1 MVLHDTLSDQ
11 VVSAAVGPAGAVR
24 NPGAAPALEAGAASN
39 GVAGATAPP
48 EISFSGIGKR
58 YPGRGSA
65 DVVALTDIDLE
76 VRRGEFVAV
85 VGPSGCGKSTLL
97 RLAAELEQPT
107 AGTVAVQTDSVG
119 FIFQEAT
126 LLPWRKVLRNV
137 ELCAELG
144 GVDRATRRARATRAL
159 AAVGLADFAGK
170 LPGQLSGGMRM
181 RVSLARALAL
191 EPRLMLL
198 DEPFGAL
205 DEITRLSMQEELLRL
220 YRDNA
225 FSALFITHSVSEA
238 VFLAGR
244 VVVMSARPGRVH
256 EVIDID
262 LPYPRGRELRFDPAY
277 TALVSRV
284 SRSLK
289 EAC

>member
-1 MVLHDTLSDQ
+1 MS
-11 VVSAAVGPAGAVR
+11 AVG
-24 NPGAAPALEAGAASN
+24 
-39 GVAGATAPP
+39 
-48 EISFSGIGKR
+48 EISFAGVGKR
-58 YPGRGSA
+58 YDGTGTGE
-65 DVVALTDIDLE
+65 VVALADIDL
-76 VRRGEFVAV
+76 RIGNGEFVAV

-97 RLAAELEQPT
+97 RVAAGLERAT
-107 AGTVAVQTDSVG
+107 AGRVAVEADSVG

-126 LLPWRKVLRNV
+126 LLPWRKVQRNV
-137 ELCAELG
+137 ELSAELRG
-144 GVDRATRRARATRAL
+144 IDRPTRRARATRAL
-159 AAVGLADFAGK
+159 EAVGLADFAAE
-170 LPGQLSGGMRM
+170 LPGRLSGGMRM
-181 RVSLARALAL
+181 RVSLARALTL
-191 EPRLMLL
+191 EPRLLLL

-225 FSALFITHSVSEA
+225 FTALFITHSVSEA

-262 LPYPRGRELRFDPAY
+262 LPYPRGRELRFEPAF

-289 EAC
+289 EAS

>member
-1 MVLHDTLSDQ
+1 MVLYDT
-11 VVSAAVGPAGAVR
+11 VR
-24 NPGAAPALEAGAASN
+24 DTGIGTE
-39 GVAGATAPP
+39 TR
-48 EISFSGIGKR
+48 EISFTGIGKR
-58 YPGRGSA
+58 YDGRGSG

-76 VRRGEFVAV
+76 LRRGEFVAV

-97 RLAAELEQPT
+97 RLAAGLEQPT
-107 AGTVAVQTDSVG
+107 SGSVAVSTDSVG

-137 ELCAELG
+137 ELTAELRG
-144 GVDRATRRARATRAL
+144 IDRATRRERATRAL
-159 AAVGLADFAGK
+159 AAVGLADFANK

-225 FSALFITHSVSEA
+225 FTALFITHSVSEA

-244 VVVMSARPGRVH
+244 VVVMSARPGRIH

-262 LPYPRGRELRFDPAY
+262 LPAPRGRELRFDPTY
-277 TALVSRV
+277 TELVSRV

-289 EAC
+289 EAS

>member
-1 MVLHDTLSDQ
+1 MS
-11 VVSAAVGPAGAVR
+11 AVG
-24 NPGAAPALEAGAASN
+24 
-39 GVAGATAPP
+39 
-48 EISFSGIGKR
+48 EISFAGVGKR
-58 YPGRGSA
+58 YDGTGTGE
-65 DVVALTDIDLE
+65 VVALADIDL
-76 VRRGEFVAV
+76 RIGNGEFVAV

-97 RLAAELEQPT
+97 RVAAGLEQAT
-107 AGTVAVQTDSVG
+107 AGRVVVEADSVG

-126 LLPWRKVLRNV
+126 LLPWRKVQRNV
-137 ELCAELG
+137 ELGAELRG
-144 GVDRATRRARATRAL
+144 IDRPTRRARATRAL
-159 AAVGLADFAGK
+159 AAVGLADFATK

-181 RVSLARALAL
+181 RVSLARALTL
-191 EPRLMLL
+191 EPRLLLL

-225 FSALFITHSVSEA
+225 FTALFITHSVSEA

-262 LPYPRGRELRFDPAY
+262 LPYPRGRELRFEPAF

-289 EAC
+289 EAS

>member
-1 MVLHDTLSDQ
+1 MVLYDTVHDTEIARNAEQ
-11 VVSAAVGPAGAVR
+11 RPAIETD
-24 NPGAAPALEAGAASN
+24 PLAP
-39 GVAGATAPP
+39 VP
-48 EISFSGIGKR
+48 EITCTGVGKR
-58 YPGRGSA
+58 YGGQGSG
-65 DVVALTDIDLE
+65 DIVALTDIDLE

-97 RLAAELEQPT
+97 RLAAGLEQPT
-107 AGTVAVQTDSVG
+107 SGNVAVHTDSVG

-126 LLPWRKVLRNV
+126 LLPWRRVLRNV
-137 ELCAELG
+137 ELAAELR
-144 GVDRATRRARATRAL
+144 GVDRGTRRARATRAL

-191 EPRLMLL
+191 QPRLLLL

-225 FSALFITHSVSEA
+225 FTALFITHSVSEA

-262 LPYPRGRELRFDPAY
+262 LPYPRDRDLRFDSAF
-277 TALVSRV
+277 TGLVARV
-284 SRSLK
+284 SGSLK
-289 EAC
+289 AAC

>member
-1 MVLHDTLSDQ
+1 MVLHDTVRD
-11 VVSAAVGPAGAVR
+11 PAGTT
-24 NPGAAPALEAGAASN
+24 
-39 GVAGATAPP
+39 ATDLPDT

-58 YPGRGSA
+58 YADTGSNA
-65 DVVALTDIDLE
+65 VVALTDIDLA

-97 RLAAELEQPT
+97 RLAAGLEPPT
-107 AGTVAVQTDSVG
+107 SGSIAVQTDSVG

-126 LLPWRKVLRNV
+126 LLPWRKVRRNV
-137 ELCAELG
+137 ELSAELRG
-144 GVDRATRRARATRAL
+144 IDRTARRERATRAL

-181 RVSLARALAL
+181 RVSLARALTL
-191 EPRLMLL
+191 EPELMLL

-225 FSALFITHSVSEA
+225 FTALFITHSVSEA

-262 LPYPRGRELRFDPAY
+262 LPYPRDRELRFEPAF
-277 TALVSRV
+277 TELVSRV

-289 EAC
+289 EAS

>member
-1 MVLHDTLSDQ
+1 MVVLDSTVRDRRTTAD
-11 VVSAAVGPAGAVR
+11 SAADSHTTTPDSSELATPAAGLI
-24 NPGAAPALEAGAASN
+24 PGAASEVAFTGA
-39 GVAGATAPP
+39 
-48 EISFSGIGKR
+48 GKR
-58 YPGRGSA
+58 YGGGDSGT
-65 DVVALTDIDLE
+65 VIALADIDLDL
-76 VRRGEFVAV
+76 RRGEFVAV

-97 RLAAELEQPT
+97 RLAAGLERPSSG
-107 AGTVAVQTDSVG
+107 AVAVQTDSVG

-126 LLPWRKVLRNV
+126 LLPWRTVLRNV
-137 ELCAELG
+137 ELCAELRG
-144 GVDRATRRARATRAL
+144 MSRATRRERATRAL

-170 LPGQLSGGMRM
+170 LPAQLSGGMRM

-191 EPRLMLL
+191 EPELMLL

-205 DEITRLSMQEELLRL
+205 DEITRLHMQEELLRL
-220 YRDNA
+220 YRDNG
-225 FSALFITHSVSEA
+225 FTALFITHSVSEA

-256 EVIDID
+256 EVIDVD
-262 LPYPRGRELRFDPAY
+262 LPYPRTREMRFEPAF
-277 TALVSRV
+277 TDLVARA

>member
-1 MVLHDTLSDQ
+1 MVLYDT
-11 VVSAAVGPAGAVR
+11 VR
-24 NPGAAPALEAGAASN
+24 DTG
-39 GVAGATAPP
+39 TAPNAERRSVTEPLAPVP
-48 EISFSGIGKR
+48 EITCTGVSKR
-58 YPGRGSA
+58 YDGQGSG
-65 DVVALTDIDLE
+65 DIVALTDIDLE

-97 RLAAELEQPT
+97 RLAAGLERPT
-107 AGTVAVQTDSVG
+107 SGSIAVQTDSVG

-126 LLPWRKVLRNV
+126 LLPWRRVLRNV
-137 ELCAELG
+137 ELAAELRG
-144 GVDRATRRARATRAL
+144 IDRGTRRARATRAL
-159 AAVGLADFAGK
+159 AAVGLADFADK

-191 EPRLMLL
+191 EPSLLLL

-220 YRDNA
+220 YRDNV
-225 FSALFITHSVSEA
+225 FTALFITHSVSEA
-238 VFLAGR
+238 VFLARR

-262 LPYPRGRELRFDPAY
+262 LPYPRDRDLRFDSAF
-277 TALVSRV
+277 TRLVARV
-284 SRSLK
+284 SSSLRA
-289 EAC
+289 AC

>member
-1 MVLHDTLSDQ
+1 M
-11 VVSAAVGPAGAVR
+11 
-24 NPGAAPALEAGAASN
+24 
-39 GVAGATAPP
+39 
-48 EISFSGIGKR
+48 
-58 YPGRGSA
+58 
-65 DVVALTDIDLE
+65 
-76 VRRGEFVAV
+76 
-85 VGPSGCGKSTLL
+85 
-97 RLAAELEQPT
+97 
-107 AGTVAVQTDSVG
+107 QTDSVG

-126 LLPWRKVLRNV
+126 LLPWRKVRRNV
-137 ELCAELG
+137 ELSAELRG
-144 GVDRATRRARATRAL
+144 IDRTARRERATRAL

-181 RVSLARALAL
+181 RVSLARALTL
-191 EPRLMLL
+191 EPELMLL

-225 FSALFITHSVSEA
+225 FTALFITHSVSEA

-262 LPYPRGRELRFDPAY
+262 LPYPRDRELRFEPAF
-277 TALVSRV
+277 TELVSRV

-289 EAC
+289 EAS

>member
-1 MVLHDTLSDQ
+1 MVLLS
-11 VVSAAVGPAGAVR
+11 GPETGTAPVR
-24 NPGAAPALEAGAASN
+24 TTPPPVRPQAPAIAFA
-39 GVAGATAPP
+39 
-48 EISFSGIGKR
+48 GIGKR
-58 YPGRGSA
+58 YGRDDS
-65 DVVALTDIDLE
+65 DSVTALTGIDLE
-76 VRRGEFVAV
+76 VRAGEFVAV

-97 RLAAELEQPT
+97 RLAAGLETPST
-107 AGTVAVQTDSVG
+107 GTIAVEADSVG
-119 FIFQEAT
+119 FIFQDAT

-137 ELCAELG
+137 ELCAELQG
-144 GVDRATRRARATRAL
+144 IDRATRRARAIRAL

-205 DEITRLSMQEELLRL
+205 DEITRLDMQEELLRL

-225 FSALFITHSVSEA
+225 FTALFITHSVSEA

-262 LPYPRGRELRFDPAY
+262 LPYPRDRELRFDPAFND
-277 TALVSRV
+277 LVSRV
-284 SRSLK
+284 SHSLQA
-289 EAC
+289 ACR

>member
-1 MVLHDTLSDQ
+1 MLYDTVRDT
-11 VVSAAVGPAGAVR
+11 GADPETGTVTR
-24 NPGAAPALEAGAASN
+24 
-39 GVAGATAPP
+39 

-58 YPGRGSA
+58 YDGRGSG
-65 DVVALTDIDLE
+65 DVVALTEIDLE
-76 VRRGEFVAV
+76 LRRGEFVAV

-97 RLAAELEQPT
+97 RLAAGLEEPT
-107 AGTVAVQTDSVG
+107 SGTVAVQTDSVG

-126 LLPWRKVLRNV
+126 LLPWRTVRRNV
-137 ELCAELG
+137 ELTAELR
-144 GVDRATRRARATRAL
+144 GVARATRRERATRAL
-159 AAVGLADFAGK
+159 AAVGLTDFAGK

-244 VVVMSARPGRVH
+244 VVVMSARPGRIS

-262 LPYPRGRELRFDPAY
+262 LPYPRVRELRFDTAY
-277 TALVSRV
+277 TELVSRV
-284 SRSLK
+284 SRTLK